1 MNHELTAS
9 AGGSGPGIVRAHG
22 NAGAFVSKWS
32 IDRKTPRGLAG
43 EDLTPSPNHVR
54 LWDPVAQEYQ
64 AMTTTWDRLCS
75 ADLPDEK
82 ALRHGNRG
90 TSERIFLNGEEV
102 NFGRAWARIVTGEHA
117 GEAWELPRLGKMSFE
132 NVVACPHG
140 KDQTLVAL
148 FDDGDLNTAAP
159 AANNP
164 SEVYIYIGNK
174 QAHGNEI
181 ERAGLT
187 NGKLYG
193 VKVFRGDSSSL

>member
-32 IDRKTPRGLAG
+32 IDRKTLRVLAG

-140 KDQTLVAL
+140 KIK
-148 FDDGDLNTAAP
+148 P
-159 AANNP
+159 
-164 SEVYIYIGNK
+164 
-174 QAHGNEI
+174 
-181 ERAGLT
+181 
-187 NGKLYG
+187 
-193 VKVFRGDSSSL
+193 